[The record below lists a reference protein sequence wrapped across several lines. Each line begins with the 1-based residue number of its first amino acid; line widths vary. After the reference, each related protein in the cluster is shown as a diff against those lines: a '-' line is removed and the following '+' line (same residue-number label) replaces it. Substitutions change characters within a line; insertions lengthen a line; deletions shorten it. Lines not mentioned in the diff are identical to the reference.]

1 MAPYLTYSLVAWGQ
15 ASKSSLDKQLKLQK
29 RAVRFIYFS
38 NRNGHAIPLY
48 VDANILFLT
57 FSYHE
62 SIAKHMMCDMEFHL
76 KVSKLYLNMSL
87 ASINIILDPLSP
99 RIST

>member
-29 RAVRFIYFS
+29 QAIRFIYFY
-38 NRNGHAIPLY
+38 NCNGHAIPLF

-62 SIAKHMMCDMEFHL
+62 SIANLMYDVRHGISPESIQAL
-76 KVSKLYLNMSL
+76 LEYVSGIHQYN
-87 ASINIILDPLSP
+87 
-99 RIST
+99 T